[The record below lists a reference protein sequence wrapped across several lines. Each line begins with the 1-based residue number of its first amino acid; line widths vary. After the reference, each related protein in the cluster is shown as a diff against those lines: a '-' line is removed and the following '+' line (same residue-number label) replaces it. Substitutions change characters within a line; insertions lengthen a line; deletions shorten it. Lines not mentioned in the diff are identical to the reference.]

1 MLALAVI
8 AQYHP
13 ENGFLCFYA
22 TSSQASICLVLL
34 SAAYMLLWY
43 SKTIKLFQNNQDD

>member
-1 MLALAVI
+1 MLAVAVI

-22 TSSQASICLVLL
+22 TLSQAC
-34 SAAYMLLWY
+34 MLLWY
-43 SKTIKLFQNNQDD
+43 SKTIRLIDKSYAMHQR